1 MQFVVLMH
9 AVARFYA
16 LAGRADIAPGLCRW
30 AVDRT
35 VSGHRGEQMKREG
48 AEESEELKK

>member
-1 MQFVVLMH
+1 MH

-35 VSGHRGEQMKREG
+35 VSGHRGEQMKREEVKEVKEVN
-48 AEESEELKK
+48 A